1 MRDFDRLDTASAR
14 LLKLRAHCRESH
26 VRVQSLSPSSRERR
40 WHPGSAQTV
49 RVSPMSSKVVCMCAL
64 VAALSIPTE
73 LGVAEGAPAGH
84 SGPWPI
90 HNGLDHQP
98 TQDELRALHQQ
109 DVTSDQA
116 NEIDRLYDELLST
129 TKQILGQ
136 RPAPAP

>member
-1 MRDFDRLDTASAR
+1 
-14 LLKLRAHCRESH
+14 
-26 VRVQSLSPSSRERR
+26 
-40 WHPGSAQTV
+40 
-49 RVSPMSSKVVCMCAL
+49 MSSNVVCMCAL
-64 VAALSIPTE
+64 VAALSIPME

-84 SGPWPI
+84 AGPWPI
-90 HNGLDHQP
+90 HNGRDHQP
-98 TQDELRALHQQ
+98 TQDELRALHKQ

>member
-1 MRDFDRLDTASAR
+1 
-14 LLKLRAHCRESH
+14 
-26 VRVQSLSPSSRERR
+26 
-40 WHPGSAQTV
+40 
-49 RVSPMSSKVVCMCAL
+49 MCAL

-73 LGVAEGAPAGH
+73 LGVAEGAPAGPA
-84 SGPWPI
+84 GPRPI

-129 TKQILGQ
+129 TKKILGQ
-136 RPAPAP
+136 RPARAP